1 MKDYPLE
8 ELEQEALN
16 GSVTTSNKLAEYYRG
31 KGNEDKEF
39 EYVLNSALLDDVQAM
54 KILSI
59 MLEES
64 IGCDKNKCESQI
76 WINKYNRR
84 KIEMRESNIERR
96 VCEYASIKGWLCRKY
111 TSPGNRGV
119 PDRIFFKDG
128 QTIMVEFKSKEGKLS
143 AAQKVGIKI
152 HREHGMQV
160 EVISSIEA
168 GITLFDRLW
177 KT

>member
-16 GSVTTSNKLAEYYRG
+16 GSVSTSNKLAEYYRS

-54 KILSI
+54 KTASV
-59 MLEES
+59 MLEVG
-64 IGCDKNKCESQI
+64 IGCDENEYASQV
-76 WINKYNRR
+76 WLDKYNER
-84 KIEMRESNIERR
+84 KIEMRESGIESK
-96 VCEYASIKGWLCRKY
+96 VCEYATIKGWLCRKY
-111 TSPGNRGV
+111 TSPGSRGV
-119 PDRIFFKDG
+119 PDRLFFKDG
-128 QTIMVEFKSKEGKLS
+128 QTVMVEFKSEEGKLS
-143 AAQKVGIKI
+143 AAQKFQIKI

-168 GITLFDRLW
+168 GITLFDKL
-177 KT
+177 

>member
-16 GSVTTSNKLAEYYRG
+16 GSVTTSNKVAEYYRG
-31 KGNEDKEF
+31 KGDEVKEF

-54 KILSI
+54 KTASI
-59 MLEES
+59 MLEDG
-64 IGCDKNKCESQI
+64 IGCDENEYASKV
-76 WINKYNRR
+76 WLDKYNKR
-84 KIEMRESNIERR
+84 KIEMRESKIERK
-96 VCEYASIKGWLCRKY
+96 VSEYAKLEGWLCRKY
-111 TSPGNRGV
+111 TSPGNKGV

-128 QTIMVEFKSKEGKLS
+128 QTVMVEFKSEEGKLS
-143 AAQKVGIKI
+143 AAQKVQIKL

-168 GITLFDRLW
+168 GVTLFENL
-177 KT
+177 